1 MKMKVFFT
9 ILTIL
14 LSSVIWA
21 QTNKQIKNNYLV
33 VYPIEALVGHLRI
46 GYEKEFSSNNSF
58 LIEGQYYFTDDRFR
72 DYLISRNNY
81 WGLALKSEVRF
92 YENNEENK
100 NRKFLGANLMVK
112 RNENMRL
119 DVGETFNNFVFSLNI
134 KTGTEFFINNNCK
147 MDLYF
152 GLGIRVKTVGIKPTI
167 GGTEPPEL
175 IKELVY
181 PNLLL
186 GLDLKFR

>member
-1 MKMKVFFT
+1 MKVFFT

>member
-1 MKMKVFFT
+1 MKVFFT
-9 ILTIL
+9 ILTTL

-46 GYEKEFSSNNSF
+46 GYEKEFSNNNSF

-72 DYLISRNNY
+72 DYFISRNNY

-100 NRKFLGANLMVK
+100 NRTFLGANLMVK

-119 DVGETFNNFVFSLNI
+119 DVGETFNNFVFSLNL
-134 KTGTEFFINNNCK
+134 KKGTEFFINKNCK

-152 GLGIRVKTVGIKPTI
+152 GLGVRVKTVGIKSTI

-175 IKELVY
+175 VKELVY

-186 GLDLKFR
+186 GLDLKFN

>member
-1 MKMKVFFT
+1 
-9 ILTIL
+9 
-14 LSSVIWA
+14 
-21 QTNKQIKNNYLV
+21 
-33 VYPIEALVGHLRI
+33 
-46 GYEKEFSSNNSF
+46 
-58 LIEGQYYFTDDRFR
+58 
-72 DYLISRNNY
+72 
-81 WGLALKSEVRF
+81 
-92 YENNEENK
+92 
-100 NRKFLGANLMVK
+100 
-112 RNENMRL
+112 
-119 DVGETFNNFVFSLNI
+119 VFSLNI
-134 KTGTEFFINNNCK
+134 KKGTEFFINNNCK